1 MKELRR
7 LLGYSLG
14 TAAVIALLVVMSSME
29 NSPSWLLPLA
39 ALLFV
44 IVLPVVLGIV
54 LARRGKQRRE
64 TPSNQP

>member
-29 NSPSWLLPLA
+29 NSPSWLLPVA

-44 IVLPVVLGIV
+44 IVLPVALGIV
-54 LARRGKQRRE
+54 LARRGKQQRE
-64 TPSNQP
+64 NPSNQP

>member
-29 NSPSWLLPLA
+29 NSPSWLLPVA

-44 IVLPVVLGIV
+44 IVLPVALGIV
-54 LARRGKQRRE
+54 LARRGKQQRE